1 MTCLRQVYSTHS
13 SHGQRI
19 FVIYFLY
26 SQCYANVLS
35 NHYIRR
41 QKLSRQS
48 SKLIKCQGL
57 VFLMCKHCLYSIVIH
72 MEKSQVTEWKGG
84 GLVLQLTD
92 SNSTK
97 NTLNTKTSNN
107 LRKKWSIPM
116 YNGPKQEYRI
126 TSCDSTKN
134 ICTIGIKKHLSYKNR
149 IKKLNYKGL

>member
-1 MTCLRQVYSTHS
+1 MAPIHVMGKAFLSSTFYTH
-13 SHGQRI
+13 
-19 FVIYFLY
+19 
-26 SQCYANVLS
+26 NVTQMS
-35 NHYIRR
+35 YQIITYGG

-72 MEKSQVTEWKGG
+72 MEESQVTEWKGG